1 MGRGQTVGF
10 VVAVENDARAPG
22 SFLVRA
28 QGSSPQFAIK
38 YFDGDQNVTAQ
49 VTGDGY
55 LTAQLAPGERAQL
68 RVQIR
73 AWSTA
78 PSNTHVTATIKV
90 SVHRVDDRPRRG
102 EGHRPALSG
111 RVGRRRGAAET

>member
-1 MGRGQTVGF
+1 M
-10 VVAVENDARAPG
+10 
-22 SFLVRA
+22 RA

-73 AWSTA
+73 ARSTA

-90 SVHRVDDRPRRG
+90 RST
-102 EGHRPALSG
+102 ALTTA
-111 RVGRRRGAAET
+111 RDVVKVTAQR